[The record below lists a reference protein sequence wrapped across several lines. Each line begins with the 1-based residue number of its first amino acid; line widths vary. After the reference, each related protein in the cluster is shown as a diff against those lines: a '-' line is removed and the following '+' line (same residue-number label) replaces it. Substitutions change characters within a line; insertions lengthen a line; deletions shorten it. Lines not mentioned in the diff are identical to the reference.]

1 MLKLTARKYVKNRYY
16 IVLYKKVF
24 HINGIS
30 PPKKPMKRE
39 MCESGKGKA
48 FFAGRKHAKE

>member
-16 IVLYKKVF
+16 ILLYKKVF

-30 PPKKPMKRE
+30 SLKTTMKRE

-48 FFAGRKHAKE
+48 IFAGRKHAKE